1 MNNFVL
7 MPDFVLMVK
16 AYTLNS
22 TVNIYNVCNIC
33 CRYGLDEVEAS
44 FVKKQ
49 DSPKKLSKTLSS
61 SNKIKEYVMSI
72 LFWIYKF

>member
-1 MNNFVL
+1 MFVTYVVDMADDIDDL
-7 MPDFVLMVK
+7 
-16 AYTLNS
+16 
-22 TVNIYNVCNIC
+22 
-33 CRYGLDEVEAS
+33 LDEVEAS

-72 LFWIYKF
+72 LFWIYKFWYLKQSSCLSSG

>member
-1 MNNFVL
+1 MFVTYVVDMADDIDDL
-7 MPDFVLMVK
+7 
-16 AYTLNS
+16 
-22 TVNIYNVCNIC
+22 
-33 CRYGLDEVEAS
+33 LDEVEAS